1 MRIQT
6 WSEETEEVVG
16 AGAGDQGS
24 LGLSETRERERGNLE
39 SCWALKE
46 ILCEGFRSLSK
57 EKLEPAVIF

>member
-24 LGLSETRERERGNLE
+24 LGLSEMRERERGNLE
-39 SCWALKE
+39 SCWRNLN
-46 ILCEGFRSLSK
+46 
-57 EKLEPAVIF
+57 PP

>member
-24 LGLSETRERERGNLE
+24 LGLSETRERERE
-39 SCWALKE
+39 A
-46 ILCEGFRSLSK
+46 ILSHTG
-57 EKLEPAVIF
+57 P